1 MIISLVFV
9 GEFSSAVILDE
20 AVLLEKLNWEK
31 FPKCK
36 SFGLDLIVDLFTLNA
51 EIEINAEFKGT
62 EYPPNLLDKKNNK
75 LTFNYVLDLEFCHH
89 SQEQIEEEILMGYNS
104 KFINFRFILY

>member
-1 MIISLVFV
+1 MIISRVFV
-9 GEFSSAVILDE
+9 GKFSSAVLVDE
-20 AVLLEKLNWEK
+20 AVLEKLNAEK

-51 EIEINAEFKGT
+51 KIEINAEFKGT

-75 LTFNYVLDLEFCHH
+75 LTFNYALDLEFCHH

>member
-20 AVLLEKLNWEK
+20 AVLLEKLNSEK

-51 EIEINAEFKGT
+51 
-62 EYPPNLLDKKNNK
+62 DR
-75 LTFNYVLDLEFCHH
+75 DQC
-89 SQEQIEEEILMGYNS
+89 
-104 KFINFRFILY
+104 